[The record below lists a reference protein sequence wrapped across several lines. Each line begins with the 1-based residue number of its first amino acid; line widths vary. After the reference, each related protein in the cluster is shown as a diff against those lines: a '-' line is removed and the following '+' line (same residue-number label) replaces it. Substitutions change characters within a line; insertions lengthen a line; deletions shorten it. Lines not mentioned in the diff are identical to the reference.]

1 MTREE
6 FENLGVGEIFQ
17 LGCRKFTVAETDED
31 NGCEGCFFDETYEH
45 CGQMQ
50 RDNFIPECC
59 EENRKDEKNVIFVEV
74 EDESSVE
81 F

>member
-6 FENLGVGEIFQ
+6 FENLGVRETFQ
-17 LGCRKFTVAETDED
+17 LGCRKFTVVETDED
-31 NGCEGCFFDETYEH
+31 TMCEGCFFDETNIH
-45 CGQMQ
+45 CTKLA
-50 RDNFIPECC
+50 RDNFIPECYW
-59 EENRKDEKNVIFVEV
+59 ENRKDEKNVIFVEV

>member
-17 LGCRKFTVAETDED
+17 LGCRKFTVVESDED
-31 NGCEGCFFDETYEH
+31 TMCEGCFFDETNIH
-45 CGQMQ
+45 CTKLA

-59 EENRKDEKNVIFVEV
+59 WENRKDEKNVIFKEV
-74 EDESSVE
+74 EEK
-81 F
+81 